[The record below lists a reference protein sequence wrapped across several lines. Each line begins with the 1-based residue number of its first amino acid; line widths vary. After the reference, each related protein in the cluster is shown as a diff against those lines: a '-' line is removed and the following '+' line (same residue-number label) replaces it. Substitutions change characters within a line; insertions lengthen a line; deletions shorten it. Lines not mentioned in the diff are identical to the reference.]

1 MSATV
6 VPAGRSTAERLA
18 YVLSKLGR
26 VAPAVNA
33 AWHLRGATR
42 RGLRVTLC
50 GRAKIVNHGTLL
62 VGDHVHLDSTL
73 GRLELVVLEGGCL
86 EIGNNIFINCGTSIV
101 ASAHVRIG
109 NGCLIGRDVM
119 VMDCD
124 FHRVADKTWDTT
136 GSPIVLEDRVWLGN
150 RVIVLKGVTIG
161 HDAVVGAGAVVT
173 RDVPPRTIVAGNPAR
188 AVRQF

>member
-1 MSATV
+1 
-6 VPAGRSTAERLA
+6 
-18 YVLSKLGR
+18 
-26 VAPAVNA
+26 
-33 AWHLRGATR
+33 
-42 RGLRVTLC
+42 
-50 GRAKIVNHGTLL
+50 
-62 VGDHVHLDSTL
+62 
-73 GRLELVVLEGGCL
+73 
-86 EIGNNIFINCGTSIV
+86 
-101 ASAHVRIG
+101 
-109 NGCLIGRDVM
+109 M